1 MLTFTHLLLYLS
13 FSLRLHIL
21 YLVYT
26 DVKVLTFTIKILVP
40 QCFLFSFAS
49 NQKWTFFEKR
59 PYMLFVATVNLED
72 MQMNVL
78 KLVEL

>member
-40 QCFLFSFAS
+40 QCVLFSFAS
-49 NQKWTFFEKR
+49 SQKWTFFEKR
-59 PYMLFVATVNLED
+59 PYVNSI
-72 MQMNVL
+72 
-78 KLVEL
+78 